1 MFERYTEKARRV
13 IFFARYEAS
22 HYGSGAIETEHLLL
36 GLVREDLRIVLLLP
50 GASYESVRQQ
60 IDVRTATRET
70 IPTSVDIP
78 LSNQSRRVLKF
89 AAEEARGLNHH
100 HIGTEHLLLGL
111 LREKNCFGA
120 QILQQGGAELA
131 KLRRQIEKLPERP
144 WPAVSK
150 YELRGRNV
158 SAAFKDTIEIHGAPW
173 NTEYVHDAYK
183 KCREYNWHW
192 QKAPWTPHD
201 LIINRKEA
209 TISFDLRL
217 ADDAENFHLVK
228 GGWKKDHC
236 TICRWEL
243 FASPDSPAHGV
254 GYTNGRD
261 WLCAE
266 CYEKFFAQNFFFS
279 AYPDIT

>member
-1 MFERYTEKARRV
+1 
-13 IFFARYEAS
+13 
-22 HYGSGAIETEHLLL
+22 
-36 GLVREDLRIVLLLP
+36 
-50 GASYESVRQQ
+50 
-60 IDVRTATRET
+60 
-70 IPTSVDIP
+70 
-78 LSNQSRRVLKF
+78 VLKF
-89 AAEEARGLNHH
+89 TAEEARGLNHH

-131 KLRRQIEKLPERP
+131 KLRRQIEKLPEQP

-279 AYPDIT
+279 AYPTSLDQIERLPMKTRHASAFLRPPPAHRRRRLPAASPRGLSEDVSRASPQQNNPCPTSSPVLFLLPLRPAHA